1 MIVRCERTVPAKKY
15 WIRDPLT
22 PIFGEDAN
30 GVASTSAMNE
40 DQSGNG
46 SGKKTWVE
54 KIGAAFSNQPRNRE
68 ELLDILRDACE
79 HGILD
84 DDALAMMEGAIE
96 VSETQVRDAMI
107 PRSQMV
113 VVNNDARLD
122 EFLPRII
129 ESGHSR
135 FPVIGENK
143 DEVIGILLAK
153 DLLPHVASGGE
164 NFDLASTIRPAV
176 VIPESK
182 RLNLLLRDF
191 RVSRNHMAIVI
202 DEYGGVSGLITIED
216 VLEEI
221 VGEIG
226 DEYDEEEEVL
236 IQPLGDGRYQVQA
249 LTPIED
255 LNEKFGSSLSDDDY
269 DTVGG
274 LLLAEFGRVPEFD
287 EVVTLADRFEFR
299 VIKADNRRIIT
310 LEMQVLEG

>member
-1 MIVRCERTVPAKKY
+1 M
-15 WIRDPLT
+15 
-22 PIFGEDAN
+22 
-30 GVASTSAMNE
+30 SE

-54 KIGAAFSNQPRNRE
+54 KIGAAFSTQPRDRD
-68 ELLDILRDACE
+68 ELMQMLGQACE
-79 HGILD
+79 DGILD
-84 DDALAMMEGAIE
+84 ADALAMMEGALE

-113 VVNNDARLD
+113 VVNMDSALAD
-122 EFLPRII
+122 FLPQIV

-135 FPVIGENK
+135 FPVVGENK
-143 DEVIGILLAK
+143 DEVVGILLAK
-153 DLLPHVASGGE
+153 DLLPHVASGGQDFE
-164 NFDLASTIRPAV
+164 LSATIRPPV

-182 RLNLLLRDF
+182 RLNVLLRDF
-191 RVSRNHMAIVI
+191 RVSRNHMAIVV

-236 IQPLGDGRYQVQA
+236 ILPLGEGRYQVQA
-249 LTPIED
+249 LTPIEE
-255 LNEKFGSSLSDDDY
+255 LNERFGSELSDDDY

-274 LLLAEFGRVPEFD
+274 LLLAEFGRVPEYD
-287 EVVTLADRFEFR
+287 DVVILADRFEFR
-299 VIKADNRRIIT
+299 VTKADNRRIIT
-310 LEMQVLEG
+310 LEMNVLA